1 MVFCG
6 PGKLSPEKT
15 SQSKMITNNKLNPS
29 MTPGWNRNRATLEEG
44 ERSHHCV
51 NRACARPWFTS
62 ADMTRNKVFYLCD
75 NVDAIFWLLTQFQ
88 PTNYVIAWAPGYRDC
103 AAVG

>member
-51 NRACARPWFTS
+51 NPACARPWFTS